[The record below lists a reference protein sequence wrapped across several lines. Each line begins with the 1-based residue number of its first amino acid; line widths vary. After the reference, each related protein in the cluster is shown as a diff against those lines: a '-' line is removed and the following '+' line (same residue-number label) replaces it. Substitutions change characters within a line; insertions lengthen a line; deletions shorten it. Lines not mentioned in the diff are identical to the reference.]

1 MNLKDYDDYDIYD
14 DPETEDYSSEEYE
27 RDSYRHKSSSKRSRS
42 KKGGGGFTAMIFVI
56 VLLTI
61 AVIGAVVAAVYLLF
75 FTKFDQNA
83 QSGDKPIYTQAQL
96 DEELQAV
103 RLAADQRVN
112 EAYDSGVEE
121 GKRTTLTTLMENLV
135 ATGSTISS
143 LRPFYPDKVIVVSHG
158 TFHFVDINKDL
169 KPSDIDPS
177 NLRTDE
183 GGVMEYVVDGE
194 VMSHK
199 GIDVSSFQGDI
210 DWNLVRADGVEFAI
224 IRTAFRGY
232 GTGKLVDD
240 EKFDANIAGAA
251 GAGIN
256 VGAYVFSQA
265 ITEEEV
271 IEEAQTTIEKLS
283 PYTSSCP
290 IVIDVEFTGDGGRMD
305 ALTPSERTDL
315 ILKFCEVVENA
326 GYKPYVYYNTEMSI
340 LYVDLPRLENI
351 PKWYASYS
359 SDFFYPYDIDI
370 LQYSATGRVAGIKGD
385 VDMDICFGQF
395 WAD

>member
-1 MNLKDYDDYDIYD
+1 MNLKDYDDYEIY
-14 DPETEDYSSEEYE
+14 EDEDVKDYDEEEYE
-27 RDSYRHKSSSKRSRS
+27 RDSYSSGRKSQKNRR

-75 FTKFDQNA
+75 FTNFDQNA
-83 QSGDKPIYTQAQL
+83 QTGDKPIYTQAQF

-103 RLAADQRVN
+103 RLAADQRVS
-112 EAYDSGVEE
+112 EAYDNGVEE
-121 GKRTTLTTLMENLV
+121 GRRTTLTTLMENLV
-135 ATGSTISS
+135 ATGSTLSS
-143 LRPFYPDKVIVVSHG
+143 LRPFYPDKVIVVSQG
-158 TFHFVDINKDL
+158 TFHFVDINKEL
-169 KPSDIDPS
+169 KLSDIDPA
-177 NLRTDE
+177 NLRTNDD
-183 GGVMEYVVDGE
+183 GVMEYMVDGE

-210 DWNLVRADGVEFAI
+210 DWDLVRADGVEFAI

-240 EKFDANIAGAA
+240 EKFEQNIVGAA
-251 GAGIN
+251 NAGIH

-283 PYTSSCP
+283 PYTTSCP

-305 ALTPSERTDL
+305 KLTPSERTDL

-340 LYVDLPRLENI
+340 LYVDLPRLESI

-370 LQYSATGRVAGIKGD
+370 LQYSATGRVAGIRGD
-385 VDMDICFGQF
+385 VDMDICFRQF
-395 WAD
+395 WTD